1 MKHIYKFILESCG
14 LSVFIT
20 SIFFVFEGIAS
31 PEITPALPISRY
43 FLILLFSFIVVGANL
58 LFSIEKLNKL
68 ATLAIHYLAI
78 FVAFLTVFVGFAGMT
93 AKKFFIYAV
102 IFTILYAIIFAAVI
116 CVKKLT
122 TKAEDRISS
131 KTPTSKKSTEYKP
144 RYK

>member
-1 MKHIYKFILESCG
+1 MKHIYKFILEACG
-14 LSVFIT
+14 LSVLIT

-43 FLILLFSFIVVGANL
+43 FLILLFGFIIVGANF
-58 LFSIEKLNKL
+58 LFSIKNLHKL
-68 ATLAIHYLAI
+68 AALAIHYLTI

-102 IFTILYAIIFAAVI
+102 IFTILYAIIFAVVV

-122 TKAEDRISS
+122 TKADDRISS
-131 KTPTSKKSTEYKP
+131 KAPTSKKSTEYKP